1 MSAIP
6 ANEYRQ
12 LELLQTKLQGA
23 TAEEIVRAMVCE
35 MYPGR
40 IAAVSAFGP
49 ESAVLLHMIA
59 LADRAT
65 PVIFLDTGK
74 HFRET
79 IAYRDMLVERLRLVD
94 VRSVAPDPEALANR
108 DPSGDLWSTNSD
120 ACCHLRKV
128 APLET
133 ALQGFEAWFTGRKAY
148 QTTGRADLPFF
159 EAADARIKVNPL
171 ARWDRDMVESYLTD
185 RSLPR
190 HPLADAG
197 YISVGCQP
205 CTTPV
210 AAGEAGRTGRWRGS
224 KKDECGIHLPRTAS
238 ETFHAYR
245 QLENADP
252 HEIAPPCRAVSS
264 NVFAVDHAVTVEERA
279 TTNGH
284 RGGVLWLTGLS
295 GAGKSTVAMALERR
309 LFDQGW
315 QVFTL
320 DGDNL
325 RHGLN
330 GDLGFSPDD
339 RDENI
344 RRSAETARLLAETGV
359 LVIATFISPLR
370 RHRQTARDIVGWDF
384 HEVFIDADLGTCEAR
399 DTKGLYAKARAGEI
413 PEFTG
418 VSAPYEAPARAE
430 VHLDTSSRDIEGCVA
445 ELEIF
450 ARRVLNHDAP
460 RREALP
466 QSGHQSRVCVDT
478 VVPQS
483 TIS

>member
-1 MSAIP
+1 MSAIS
-6 ANEYRQ
+6 ANEFRLLEQ
-12 LELLQTKLQGA
+12 LQVQLQGA
-23 TAEEIVRAMVCE
+23 SAEDIVRAMVCD
-35 MYPGR
+35 MFPGR

-59 LADRAT
+59 LADRST
-65 PVIFLDTGK
+65 PVVFLDTGK
-74 HFRET
+74 HFPET
-79 IAYRDMLVERLRLVD
+79 LAYRDLLVDRLKLTD
-94 VRSVAPDPEALANR
+94 VRSIGPDAAALNHR
-108 DPSGDLWSTNSD
+108 DPTGDLWQSDPD
-120 ACCHLRKV
+120 ACCHLRKIV
-128 APLET
+128 PLQG
-133 ALQGFEAWFTGRKAY
+133 ALQDFDAWFTGRKSY
-148 QTTGRADLPFF
+148 QTNDRAELPFF
-159 EAADARIKVNPL
+159 EVSEGRVKVNPL
-171 ARWDRDMVESYLTD
+171 ARWDRAMVDAYLAD

-190 HPLADAG
+190 HPLEDQG
-197 YISVGCQP
+197 YLSVGCQP

-210 AAGEAGRTGRWRGS
+210 AGGEGQRAGRWRGA

-238 ETFHAYR
+238 ETFRAFR
-245 QLENADP
+245 EMENADR
-252 HEIAPPCRAVSS
+252 EIAKPVKREAST
-264 NVFAVDHAVTVEERA
+264 NVFAVDHAVTADERRDV
-279 TTNGH
+279 NGH

-330 GDLGFSPDD
+330 GDLGFSPAD

-370 RHRQTARDIVGWDF
+370 QHRKTARDIVGWDF

-399 DTKGLYAKARAGEI
+399 DTKGLYAKARSGEI

-418 VSAPYEAPARAE
+418 VSAPYEAPARPE
-430 VHLDTSSRDIEGCVA
+430 IHLDTATRDVGACVDDLA
-445 ELEIF
+445 AF
-450 ARRVLNHDAP
+450 VARMLLHGTPAP
-460 RREALP
+460 RHGAGSYSAAADVSEI
-466 QSGHQSRVCVDT
+466 SGAA
-478 VVPQS
+478 
-483 TIS
+483 